1 MASNMFIK
9 FTGPDIAG
17 SSTLKG
23 HETHI
28 EVHSWNYG
36 CHQPASPIRSSAGG
50 GTMEKVHHSPFTFTK
65 SIDTASDDLLKMCW
79 TGKHIEKA
87 VFAAY
92 RASGDGAAAQSGVK
106 YLTIELETVII
117 QDFSISGGVG
127 DLPMES
133 VSLNYGKI
141 TFTYDPQSQSG
152 GTPGGV
158 QVISHDIRTHVI
170 A

>member
-1 MASNMFIK
+1 MSINAFIK

-28 EVHSWNYG
+28 ELYNWGYACS
-36 CHQPASPIRSSAGG
+36 QPAQSVRSSGGG
-50 GTMEKVHHSPFTFTK
+50 GTIEKVRHMPFTFTK
-65 SIDTASDDLLKMCW
+65 QLDTSSDDLLKMCW

-87 VFAAY
+87 VFSAY
-92 RASGDGAAAQSGVK
+92 RASGDAGASQSGVK
-106 YLTIELETVII
+106 YLTIELETVIV
-117 QDFSISGGVG
+117 QDFSISGSEGIQ
-127 DLPMES
+127 PMEN

-141 TFTYDPQSQSG
+141 TFIYDPQDQSG
-152 GTPGGV
+152 GAPGGV
-158 QVISHDIRTHVI
+158 QTISHDLRSHVI

>member
-1 MASNMFIK
+1 MAINAFMK

-28 EVHSWNYG
+28 EVYSWNYG
-36 CHQPASPIRSSAGG
+36 CHQPAQAVRSSGGG
-50 GTMEKVHHSPFTFTK
+50 GTIEKVHHSPFTFTK
-65 SIDTASDDLLKMCW
+65 QLDTASDDLLKMCW

-92 RASGDGAAAQSGVK
+92 RASGDPGASQSGVK
-106 YLTIELETVII
+106 YLTVELESVIV
-117 QDFSISGGVG
+117 QDFTISGSIG
-127 DLPMES
+127 DQPMEN

-141 TFTYDPQSQSG
+141 TFTYDPQDQGG

-158 QVISHDIRTHVI
+158 QVISHCLRTHVI